1 MSESPHLQRALVL
14 QSQGR
19 HDLAEKELR
28 QHLAEAPT
36 HGFAHAVL
44 ALNLAEMDR
53 LDEAQ
58 ESAREA
64 IGLAP
69 DAAFSHYAMARVLS
83 SRNREDEAAVAIQEA
98 IRLEPTDADYHGMLA
113 AIEFHRRRWQP
124 SLDAAE
130 TGLQFDPEHVNCN
143 NLRAMALVKLGRK
156 AEAGATIDSTL
167 SRDPDNAVSHANKG
181 WTLLEQGKR
190 KEAMGHFRESLRLDP
205 TSDWARAG
213 LVEAIKAGN
222 PIYAVMLKYFLWMAK
237 LSSRAQ
243 WGIVLGGYFGNRML
257 GELSRS
263 NPSWSPWI
271 DPIRVAYVAFAL
283 LTWLAHPIFNLMLF
297 LHPQGRHALSQDQRE
312 QASWIGLILG
322 LALASLGMWFYTEKK
337 DRVHPHRTRARAAR
351 DSDDGCLRLFAR
363 LASQDDG
370 GRHRRARRDRS
381 FRGVRD
387 ALLGH
392 LAKFLPRRSRDER
405 AQFLF
410 HRHLRHAIP
419 RRLARDPAPAPVNKK
434 AVRFPGRLW

>member
-1 MSESPHLQRALVL
+1 MSQSPHLQRALVL

-28 QHLAEAPT
+28 LHLAEVPT
-36 HGFAHAVL
+36 DGFAHAVL
-44 ALNLAEMDR
+44 ALNVVELDR
-53 LDEAQ
+53 LDEA
-58 ESAREA
+58 EEAAREA

-69 DAAFSHYAMARVLS
+69 DHAFSHYAMARVLS
-83 SRNREDEAAVAIQEA
+83 ARNREDEAAVAIHEA
-98 IRLEPTDADYHGMLA
+98 IRLEPADADYHGMLA
-113 AIEFHRRRWQP
+113 MIEFHRRRWQP

-222 PIYAVMLKYFLWMAK
+222 PIYALLLKYFLWMAK
-237 LSSRAQ
+237 LSGRAQ
-243 WGIVLGGYFGNRML
+243 WGILLGGYFGNRML
-257 GELSRS
+257 GEMSRS

-283 LTWLAHPIFNLMLF
+283 LTWLAQPLFNLMLF
-297 LHPQGRHALSQDQRE
+297 LHPQGRHALSKDQRE

-322 LALASLGMWFYTEKK
+322 LALAALTMWFFRGKKIEFILTALVLGLLAIPTMAIFVCSRGWPRMTMVAITAVLATTGLFAVAVMLFADASPNSSLG
-337 DRVHPHRTRARAAR
+337 AAAI
-351 DSDDGCLRLFAR
+351 GALNFFLIGTFATQFLANW
-363 LASQDDG
+363 LASQ
-370 GRHRRARRDRS
+370 R
-381 FRGVRD
+381 
-387 ALLGH
+387 
-392 LAKFLPRRSRDER
+392 PRR
-405 AQFLF
+405 
-410 HRHLRHAIP
+410 
-419 RRLARDPAPAPVNKK
+419 
-434 AVRFPGRLW
+434 

>member
-1 MSESPHLQRALVL
+1 MSESPHLQRARVL

-28 QHLAEAPT
+28 QHLAELPT

-44 ALNLAEMDR
+44 ALNLVEMDR
-53 LDEAQ
+53 LDDAQ

-83 SRNREDEAAVAIQEA
+83 SRNREDEAATAIQEA
-98 IRLEPTDADYHGMLA
+98 IRIEPADADYHGMLA

-156 AEAGATIDSTL
+156 AEAGATIDATL
-167 SRDPDNAVSHANKG
+167 SRDPGNAVSHANKG

-257 GELSRS
+257 GLLSRS
-263 NPSWSPWI
+263 NPAWSPWI

-283 LTWLAHPIFNLMLF
+283 LTWLAHPVFNLMLF
-297 LHPQGRHALSQDQRE
+297 LHPQGRHALSTDQRE

-322 LALASLGMWFYTEKK
+322 LALASLGMWFYTGKK
-337 DRVHPHRTRARAAR
+337 FEFILTALVLGLLAIPTMAVF
-351 DSDDGCLRLFAR
+351 GC
-363 LASQDDG
+363 SHG
-370 GRHRRARRDRS
+370 W
-381 FRGVRD
+381 
-387 ALLGH
+387 
-392 LAKFLPRRSRDER
+392 PRRTMVAVTAVLVATGFFAVFVMLFSDTSPNSSLGES
-405 AQFLF
+405 AMNALNFFFIGIFATQFLAGGLATQ
-410 HRHLRHAIP
+410 RP
-419 RRLARDPAPAPVNKK
+419 RR
-434 AVRFPGRLW
+434 

>member
-44 ALNLAEMDR
+44 ALNLAQMDR

-69 DAAFSHYAMARVLS
+69 DTAFSHYAMARVLS
-83 SRNREDEAAVAIQEA
+83 SRNREDEAATAIQEA
-98 IRLEPTDADYHGMLA
+98 IRLEPADADYHGMLA

-156 AEAGATIDSTL
+156 AEAGATIDATL

-237 LSSRAQ
+237 LSGRAQ
-243 WGIVLGGYFGNRML
+243 WGIVLGGFFGNRML

-297 LHPQGRHALSQDQRE
+297 LHPQGRHALSNDQRE

-322 LALASLGMWFYTEKK
+322 LALAALGMWFYTGKK
-337 DRVHPHRTRARAAR
+337 IEFILTALVLGLLAIPTMAVFGCSRGWPRKTMVAVTAVLAAT
-351 DSDDGCLRLFAR
+351 GLFAVFVM
-363 LASQDDG
+363 LFSDAAPNSSLGEAAMWALNLFFIGIFATQFFAAWLTT
-370 GRHRRARRDRS
+370 RR
-381 FRGVRD
+381 
-387 ALLGH
+387 
-392 LAKFLPRRSRDER
+392 PRR
-405 AQFLF
+405 
-410 HRHLRHAIP
+410 
-419 RRLARDPAPAPVNKK
+419 
-434 AVRFPGRLW
+434 